1 MTTNKPKISI
11 ITVNYNN
18 ADGLRETIRSVT
30 EQSYAAIEYIVVDGA
45 STDGGVDVLE
55 SFRPNLA
62 HAISEKDTGIY
73 NAMNKGIK
81 LATGDYLLF
90 LNSGD
95 KLISPQ
101 IIEEVVAQGLHADLV
116 YGDLKFF
123 DDAKEWTWNLPD
135 ELTFR
140 FFYDSTLPHPSTF
153 ISREL
158 FDTVGLYD
166 EELKIVSDWKFFMLA
181 VAKHNCSYQHIGQM
195 ISAYNFDGISSK
207 PENGQAIQVERSKVL
222 AETFPLFLADY
233 EELDRLK
240 KELKKIKYFMKVRK
254 AVKKIF
260 NSK

>member
-18 ADGLRETIRSVT
+18 ADGLRETIKSVM
-30 EQSYAAIEYIVVDGA
+30 EQSYDAIEYIVVDGA
-45 STDGGVDVLE
+45 STDGGVEVLE

-62 HAISEKDTGIY
+62 HALSEKDAGIY

-95 KLISPQ
+95 KLIGPR
-101 IIEEVVAQGLHADLV
+101 IIEEVVAQGLPADLV

-123 DDAKEWTWNLPD
+123 DEVKAWTWNLPD
-135 ELTFR
+135 KLTFR

-153 ISREL
+153 IRREL

-181 VAKHNCSYQHIGQM
+181 VTRHNCSYRHIGQ
-195 ISAYNFDGISSK
+195 IVSAYNFEGISSK
-207 PENGQAIQVERSKVL
+207 PENQQAIQVERSKVL
-222 AETFPLFLADY
+222 AETFPLFIADY
-233 EELDRLK
+233 EELGQLQ
-240 KELKKIKYFMKVRK
+240 KEMRKIKYFLKIRK